1 MKRFVLTITLLLGIT
16 GLFAQ
21 SPLTGIDFYK
31 AYLDVPIVKKASIAN
46 GLMSEEMMDYI
57 FKKSNPAEVKYAIVN
72 ALGYKGKAAINR
84 HTNDDI
90 CANYLKDHFNIS
102 SNEMLLKTFGVSTAM
117 SLFYFIAV
125 LDTVKL
131 STSLSALPDIHE
143 ANLKQYPKS
152 RFTEIIISLIKAQ
165 SIFNEMPQWETPQEG
180 EHISLV
186 DFDWYNQQQE
196 FTEARATDGVKKICV
211 FNRDGYYD
219 DVRSNVI
226 DIIWN
231 YMKPYSH
238 EISIIKIV
246 SLSYNPYSLKIN
258 GELVKTRRSRE
269 SWEYLCKPGYY
280 HIEAVQQSGYV
291 FSPTVNRRDVNITD
305 GETIEV
311 KIGY

>member
-1 MKRFVLTITLLLGIT
+1 MKRLVLIIAFFLETMGV
-16 GLFAQ
+16 FAQ

-31 AYLDVPIVKKASIAN
+31 AYLDVPIVKKASTSN

-72 ALGYKGKAAINR
+72 ALGYKGKGAINQR
-84 HTNDDI
+84 KNEAFFTQYINDNFDRL
-90 CANYLKDHFNIS
+90 N
-102 SNEMLLKTFGVSTAM
+102 NETILKTFGVSTAM
-117 SLFYFIAV
+117 SIFYFGSVI
-125 LDTVKL
+125 DTVNL
-131 STSLSALPDIHE
+131 SSTLSYLSDIHE
-143 ANLKQYPKS
+143 ANFNQYPNS

-165 SIFNEMPQWETPQEG
+165 SIINEMPQWEAPPEG
-180 EHISLV
+180 EHVSVLM
-186 DFDWYNQQQE
+186 FDEYMNDVE

-211 FNRDGYYD
+211 FNREGYYD
-219 DVRSNVI
+219 DVRSNAV
-226 DIIWN
+226 DMIWN
-231 YMKPYSH
+231 YMKQYSH

-258 GELVKTRRSRE
+258 GEGVKVMQSHE

-280 HIEAVQQSGYV
+280 HIEAVQQSGFV